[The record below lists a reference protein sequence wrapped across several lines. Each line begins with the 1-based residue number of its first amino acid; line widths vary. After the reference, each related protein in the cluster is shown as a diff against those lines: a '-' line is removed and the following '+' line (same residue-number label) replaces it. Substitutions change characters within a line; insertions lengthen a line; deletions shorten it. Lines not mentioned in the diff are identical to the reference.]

1 MGTEIANMIASE
13 VHNIIYSLVIPIYNE
28 EDNIGQ
34 LYDRICIV
42 MNQLA
47 IDSEIILVDDGSSD
61 RSLAMIQ
68 ELRIKDPRVRYLS
81 LARNFGHQIAIT
93 AGLNFV
99 QGQAAIVMDA
109 DLQDPPELVPD
120 MLKLWHEGFKI
131 VYAQRIVRK
140 DESWL
145 KRLSV
150 YFFYR
155 ILKRLADID
164 IPIDTG
170 DFCLM
175 DRQVIE
181 TLNEM
186 PERNRYVRGLR
197 AWTGFPQTAI
207 TYERDGRFAGESKYP
222 FTKLIS
228 LAIDGIVSFSRVPL
242 RLASYLGLITAIFA
256 IVIICL
262 VIYWR
267 LTDPYSQFIGFAMI
281 TVSVLFLGAVQL
293 ICIGI
298 LGEYI
303 GRIYE
308 EVKRRPIYTLKE
320 IGGLNHKIFPNN
332 TNL

>member
-1 MGTEIANMIASE
+1 MGTEIVNMIASE

-47 IDSEIILVDDGSSD
+47 IESEIILVDDGSSD

-281 TVSVLFLGAVQL
+281 TVSILFLGAVQL